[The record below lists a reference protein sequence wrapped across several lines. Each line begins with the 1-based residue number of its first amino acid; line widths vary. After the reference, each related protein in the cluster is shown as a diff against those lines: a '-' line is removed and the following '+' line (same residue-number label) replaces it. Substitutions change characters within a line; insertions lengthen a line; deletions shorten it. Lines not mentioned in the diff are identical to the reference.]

1 MFVIPERCANA
12 SQKGVR
18 LRSKWEVTRGQ
29 ITLGSIASTPT
40 ALHLGPSVC
49 LTVSAYWRKKA
60 EGRLSVKR
68 KVSLPVVGK
77 REGDEAVVSAEC
89 VGESNLQLLHAQNGC
104 SWFSKF

>member
-1 MFVIPERCANA
+1 MLGPILQDTHRSHGGAQGFFVIPERYAKA
-12 SQKGVR
+12 SQKGIR

-49 LTVSAYWRKKA
+49 LSVRAYWRKKA
-60 EGRLSVKR
+60 EGRLTVKR

-77 REGDEAVVSAEC
+77 
-89 VGESNLQLLHAQNGC
+89 
-104 SWFSKF
+104 